1 MKEQGRPAVVA
12 DRETGTGK
20 RKEQAPALRRR
31 ESRDAREESMSEG
44 PFVQIDQEREIRE
57 RLEAERI
64 RLRAKAGLGNS
75 RHFHRPLERPFKAE
89 ERDRVTIL
97 FGGFTWKHE
106 DLIRAVFQ
114 GCGYRCE
121 KLPVPDVAG
130 FQTGKEFGNNGQ
142 CNPTYFTVGNLVQYL
157 QFLEKEGLTR
167 QQILDNYVF
176 FTAGSCGPCRFG
188 MYESEYRF
196 ALKNAGFDGF
206 RVLLFKDSDGI
217 KAASG
222 EPGLKFSIDFGFGML
237 NAMHLGDVINDLI
250 YQIRPFEVRKG
261 ETDHTF
267 REAVDAL
274 CDDLRNRKAFE
285 IEQLAPAWAK
295 PKFRNNKILRNVFN
309 VFGKWHE
316 HMWGTDYLNALH
328 TAREKLNSIEVD
340 RTRVKPVVKI
350 TGEFWAQITE
360 GDGNFHMFEFL
371 EREGAQVLVEPIA
384 TWVAY
389 LLYQA
394 KAHAKA
400 KWPVK
405 RPHRDPH
412 WYEARKQFANY
423 IGLHKR
429 LWGIS
434 FGERMWKFFYNR
446 TREHLGGITHEL
458 VPQTE
463 LAALA
468 TPFYNQFARGGEGH
482 LEVGKNVYYTIH
494 KRCHMVLAL
503 KPFGCMPSSQ
513 SDGVQSA
520 VINKFRDMIFLPIE
534 TSGEGE
540 VNAHSRVQMALGEAK
555 VKAKAEFEECL
566 KSTGKTLQQ
575 IRDYIGEHP
584 ELKRPFY
591 RVPHRDGVAG
601 TAAQFVLHVSD
612 RIDRDTRSW
621 KRSRVR
627 VIGTPAAAN
636 SFAQR
641 AADTAEAS
649 QMVSSAKSA

>member
-1 MKEQGRPAVVA
+1 MA
-12 DRETGTGK
+12 TN
-20 RKEQAPALRRR
+20 L
-31 ESRDAREESMSEG
+31 
-44 PFVQIDQEREIRE
+44 VQIENDAEIKE
-57 RLEAERI
+57 RLAAERA
-64 RLRAKAGLGNS
+64 RLRKIAGLDQPT
-75 RHFHRPLERPFKAE
+75 HFHRPVERAFTAE
-89 ERDRVTIL
+89 QRKPVTIL

-114 GCGYRCE
+114 GSGYRCE
-121 KLPVPDVAG
+121 KLPVPNVAA

-188 MYESEYRF
+188 MYEAEYRF

-222 EPGLKFSIDFGFGML
+222 EPGLKFTVDFGFGML
-237 NAMHLGDVINDLI
+237 NAMHLGDVFNDLI
-250 YQIRPFEVRKG
+250 YQNRP
-261 ETDHTF
+261 H
-267 REAVDAL
+267 
-274 CDDLRNRKAFE
+274 FE
-285 IEQLAPAWAK
+285 IEELAPDWAK
-295 PKFRNNKILRNVFN
+295 PKFKSNKVLRNTFN
-309 VFGKWHE
+309 VLGKWHE
-316 HMWGTDYLNALH
+316 NMWGKDYLNALKS
-328 TAREKLNSIEVD
+328 AREKMNTIEVD

-360 GDGNFHMFEFL
+360 GDGNFNMFAFL
-371 EREGAQVLVEPIA
+371 EREGAQVVVEPIA

-389 LLYQA
+389 LMYQA
-394 KAHAKA
+394 KAHAIA
-400 KWPVK
+400 KWPVN
-405 RPHRDPH
+405 RPYRNPE
-412 WYEARKQFANY
+412 WYEFNKQFANY
-423 IGLHKR
+423 IGLRKK
-429 LWGIS
+429 LWGIGA
-434 FGERMWKFFYNR
+434 GERMWNFFYHR
-446 TREHLGGITHEL
+446 TIQHLGGITHRL

-463 LAALA
+463 LAQLA
-468 TPFYNQFARGGEGH
+468 HPFYNQFARGGEGH

-494 KRCHMVLAL
+494 KLCHMVLAL

-520 VINKFRDMIFLPIE
+520 VINKFKDMIFLPIE

-555 VKAKAEFEECL
+555 VKAKAEFEQCL
-566 KSTGKTLQQ
+566 RSTGKSLAEIQ
-575 IRDYIGEHP
+575 DYIAEHA

-591 RVPHRDGVAG
+591 RVPHREGVAG

-612 RIDRDTRSW
+612 RMDRQTKLW
-621 KRSRVR
+621 KRTRVP
-627 VIGTPAAAN
+627 GTAVA
-636 SFAQR
+636 
-641 AADTAEAS
+641 TAS
-649 QMVSSAKSA
+649 GD

>member
-1 MKEQGRPAVVA
+1 MATRLVQIEQDQEVQQRLAA
-12 DRETGTGK
+12 ERA
-20 RKEQAPALRRR
+20 RLREQA
-31 ESRDAREESMSEG
+31 
-44 PFVQIDQEREIRE
+44 
-57 RLEAERI
+57 
-64 RLRAKAGLGNS
+64 GLTNPS
-75 RHFHRPLERPFKAE
+75 HFHRPIERAFKAE
-89 ERDRVTIL
+89 ERNRVTIL

-114 GCGYRCE
+114 GCGYNCE

-157 QFLEKEGLTR
+157 QFLEKQGLSR

-188 MYESEYRF
+188 MYEAEYRF

-217 KAASG
+217 KAESG
-222 EPGLKFSIDFGFGML
+222 EPGLKFTVDFGFGML
-237 NAMHLGDVINDLI
+237 NAMHLGDVINDLV
-250 YQIRPFEVRKG
+250 YQIRPFEVNKG
-261 ETDHTF
+261 ETDRVF
-267 REAVDAL
+267 RETVDGL
-274 CDDLRNRKAFE
+274 CEDLKNRKAFE
-285 IEQLAPAWAK
+285 IEQIAPDWAK
-295 PKFRNNKILRNVFN
+295 PKFKNNKILRNTFN

-316 HMWGTDYLNALH
+316 HMWGSDYLKALH
-328 TAREKLNSIEVD
+328 NAKDRLNSIEVD

-371 EREGAQVLVEPIA
+371 EREGAQVIVEPIA

-389 LLYQA
+389 LMYQA
-394 KAHAKA
+394 KAHAIA
-400 KWPVK
+400 KWPVN
-405 RPHRDPH
+405 RPHRNPK
-412 WYEARKQFANY
+412 WYELKKQFANY
-423 IGLHKR
+423 IGLHKK
-429 LWGIS
+429 LWGI
-434 FGERMWKFFYNR
+434 GAGQRMWNFFYHR
-446 TREHLGGITHEL
+446 TIKHLGGITHQL

-463 LAALA
+463 LAELA
-468 TPFYNQFARGGEGH
+468 NPFYNQFARGGEGH

-494 KRCHMVLAL
+494 KLCHMVLAL

-520 VINKFRDMIFLPIE
+520 VINKFKDMIFLPIE

-555 VKAKAEFEECL
+555 VKAKSEFELCL
-566 KSTGKTLQQ
+566 KSTGKSLQE
-575 IRDYIGEHP
+575 IREYIEEHP

-591 RVPHRDGVAG
+591 HVPHREGVAG
-601 TAAQFVLHVSD
+601 TAAQFILHVSD
-612 RIDRDTRSW
+612 RIDRDTRFW
-621 KRSRVR
+621 KRARVPG
-627 VIGTPAAAN
+627 VAAPAT
-636 SFAQR
+636 SG
-641 AADTAEAS
+641 D
-649 QMVSSAKSA
+649 

>member
-1 MKEQGRPAVVA
+1 MATRLVQIGQDQELQQRLAA
-12 DRETGTGK
+12 ERA
-20 RKEQAPALRRR
+20 RLREQA
-31 ESRDAREESMSEG
+31 
-44 PFVQIDQEREIRE
+44 
-57 RLEAERI
+57 
-64 RLRAKAGLGNS
+64 GLNS
-75 RHFHRPLERPFKAE
+75 HSHFHRPVERAFKAE

-114 GCGYRCE
+114 GCGYNCE

-157 QFLEKEGLTR
+157 QFLEKQGIPR

-188 MYESEYRF
+188 MYEAEYRF

-217 KAASG
+217 KAESG
-222 EPGLKFSIDFGFGML
+222 EPGLKFTVDFGFGML
-237 NAMHLGDVINDLI
+237 NAMHLGDVINDLV
-250 YQIRPFEVRKG
+250 YQIRPFEVNKG
-261 ETDHTF
+261 ETDRVF
-267 REAVDAL
+267 RETVDGL
-274 CDDLRNRKAFE
+274 CEDLRNRRAFE
-285 IEQLAPAWAK
+285 IEQVAPDWAK
-295 PKFRNNKILRNVFN
+295 PKFKSNKILRNTFN

-316 HMWGTDYLNALH
+316 HMWGKDYLKALH
-328 TAREKLNSIEVD
+328 KAKERLNSIEVD

-360 GDGNFHMFEFL
+360 GDGNFHMFDFL
-371 EREGAQVLVEPIA
+371 EREGAQVIVEPIA

-389 LLYQA
+389 LMYQA
-394 KAHAKA
+394 KAHAIA
-400 KWPVK
+400 KWPVN
-405 RPHRDPH
+405 RPHRNPK
-412 WYEARKQFANY
+412 WYELTKQFANY
-423 IGLHKR
+423 IGLHKK
-429 LWGIS
+429 LWGI
-434 FGERMWKFFYNR
+434 GAGQRMWNFFYHR
-446 TREHLGGITHEL
+446 TIKHLGGITHQL

-463 LAALA
+463 LAELA
-468 TPFYNQFARGGEGH
+468 HPFYNQFARGGEGH

-494 KRCHMVLAL
+494 RLCHMVLAL

-520 VINKFRDMIFLPIE
+520 VINKFKEMIFLPIE

-555 VKAKAEFEECL
+555 VKAKSEFEQCL
-566 KSTGKTLQQ
+566 KSTGKSLQE
-575 IRDYIGEHP
+575 IREYIEEHP

-591 RVPHRDGVAG
+591 HVPHREGVAG

-612 RIDRDTRSW
+612 RIDRDTRFW
-621 KRSRVR
+621 KRARVPG
-627 VIGTPAAAN
+627 VAAAAT
-636 SFAQR
+636 SG
-641 AADTAEAS
+641 D
-649 QMVSSAKSA
+649 

>member
-1 MKEQGRPAVVA
+1 MATRLVQIEQDQQVQQRLAA
-12 DRETGTGK
+12 ERA
-20 RKEQAPALRRR
+20 RLREQA
-31 ESRDAREESMSEG
+31 
-44 PFVQIDQEREIRE
+44 
-57 RLEAERI
+57 
-64 RLRAKAGLGNS
+64 GLNS
-75 RHFHRPLERPFKAE
+75 PSHFHRPIERAFKAE
-89 ERDRVTIL
+89 ERNRVTIL

-114 GCGYRCE
+114 GCGYNCE

-157 QFLEKEGLTR
+157 QFLEKQGISR

-188 MYESEYRF
+188 MYEAEYRF

-217 KAASG
+217 KAESG
-222 EPGLKFSIDFGFGML
+222 EPGLKFTVDFGFGML
-237 NAMHLGDVINDLI
+237 NAMHLGDVINDLV
-250 YQIRPFEVRKG
+250 YQIRPFEANKG
-261 ETDHTF
+261 ETDRVF
-267 REAVDAL
+267 RETVDGL
-274 CDDLRNRKAFE
+274 CEDLKNRKAFE
-285 IEQLAPAWAK
+285 IEQIAPDWAK
-295 PKFRNNKILRNVFN
+295 PKFKNNKILRNTFN

-316 HMWGTDYLNALH
+316 HMWGKDYLKALH
-328 TAREKLNSIEVD
+328 NARERMDSIEVD

-371 EREGAQVLVEPIA
+371 EREGAQVIVEPIA

-389 LLYQA
+389 LMYQA
-394 KAHAKA
+394 KAHAIA
-400 KWPVK
+400 KWPVN
-405 RPHRDPH
+405 RPHRNPK
-412 WYEARKQFANY
+412 WYELNKQFANY
-423 IGLHKR
+423 IGLHKK
-429 LWGIS
+429 LWGI
-434 FGERMWKFFYNR
+434 GAGQRMWNFFYHR
-446 TREHLGGITHEL
+446 TIKHLGGITHQL

-463 LAALA
+463 LAELA
-468 TPFYNQFARGGEGH
+468 HPFYNQFARGGEGH

-494 KRCHMVLAL
+494 KLCHMVLAL

-520 VINKFRDMIFLPIE
+520 VINKFKDMIFLPIE

-555 VKAKAEFEECL
+555 VKAKSEFEQCL
-566 KSTGKTLQQ
+566 KSTGKSLQE
-575 IRDYIGEHP
+575 IRQYIDEHP

-591 RVPHRDGVAG
+591 HVPHREGVAG
-601 TAAQFVLHVSD
+601 TAAQFILHVSD
-612 RIDRDTRSW
+612 RIDRDTGFW
-621 KRSRVR
+621 KRARVPG
-627 VIGTPAAAN
+627 IATPAT
-636 SFAQR
+636 SG
-641 AADTAEAS
+641 D
-649 QMVSSAKSA
+649 

>member
-1 MKEQGRPAVVA
+1 MASN
-12 DRETGTGK
+12 
-20 RKEQAPALRRR
+20 L
-31 ESRDAREESMSEG
+31 
-44 PFVQIDQEREIRE
+44 VQIGTESDIKQ
-57 RLEAERI
+57 RLEAERA
-64 RLRAKAGLGNS
+64 RLRKIAGLDQGK
-75 RHFHRPLERPFKAE
+75 HFHRPVERAFTAE
-89 ERDRVTIL
+89 ERNRVTIL

-114 GCGYRCE
+114 GCGYNCE

-157 QFLEKEGLTR
+157 QFLEKQGLSR
-167 QQILDNYVF
+167 QNILDNYVF

-188 MYESEYRF
+188 MYEAEYRF

-217 KAASG
+217 KAESG
-222 EPGLKFSIDFGFGML
+222 EPGLKFTIDFGFGML

-250 YQIRPFEVRKG
+250 YQIRPFEVNKG
-261 ETDHTF
+261 ETDRVF
-267 REAVDAL
+267 RKTVEGL
-274 CDDLRNRKAFE
+274 CEDLKNRKAFE
-285 IEQLAPAWAK
+285 IEKVAPDWAK
-295 PKFRNNKILRNVFN
+295 PKFKSNKVLRNTFN

-316 HMWGTDYLNALH
+316 HMWGKDYLHALQN
-328 TAREKLNSIEVD
+328 AREKLNSIEVD

-350 TGEFWAQITE
+350 TGEFWAQLTE
-360 GDGNFHMFEFL
+360 GDGNFHMFDFL

-389 LLYQA
+389 LMYQA
-394 KAHAKA
+394 KAHAIA
-400 KWPVK
+400 KWPVN
-405 RPHRDPH
+405 RPHSGPK
-412 WYEARKQFANY
+412 WYEAKKQFANY
-423 IGLHKR
+423 IGLRKK
-429 LWGIS
+429 LWGI
-434 FGERMWKFFYNR
+434 GAGQRMWNFFYHR
-446 TREHLGGITHEL
+446 TIRQLGGISHQL

-463 LAALA
+463 LAELA
-468 TPFYNQFARGGEGH
+468 HPFYNQFARGGEGH

-520 VINKFRDMIFLPIE
+520 VINKFKDMIFLPIE

-555 VKAKAEFEECL
+555 VKAKAEFEQCL
-566 KSTGKTLQQ
+566 KSTGKSLEE
-575 IRDYIGEHP
+575 IHSYMDEHP

-591 RVPHRDGVAG
+591 HVPHRGGVAG
-601 TAAQFVLHVSD
+601 TAAQFVLHVND
-612 RIDRDTRSW
+612 RINRDKRFW
-621 KRSRVR
+621 KRSRATG
-627 VIGTPAAAN
+627 IAIPAA
-636 SFAQR
+636 SG
-641 AADTAEAS
+641 D
-649 QMVSSAKSA
+649 